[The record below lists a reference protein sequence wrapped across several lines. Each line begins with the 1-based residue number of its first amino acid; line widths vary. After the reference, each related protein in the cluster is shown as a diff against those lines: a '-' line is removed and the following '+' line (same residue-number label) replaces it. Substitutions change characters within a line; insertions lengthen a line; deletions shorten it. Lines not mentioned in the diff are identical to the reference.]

1 MKKLT
6 KYYNRIVLHS
16 LPYFLP
22 LVGLAQTPG
31 DNIGTLVGFVANILQ
46 GWIIPLFIMLGLI
59 YVILA
64 VIEYIQANEDS
75 QKREEKKQQ
84 IFWGVIGLF
93 VIISVWSLVAIVQN
107 TFNIF
112 SGGELQPTM
121 N

>member
-1 MKKLT
+1 MKILT
-6 KYYNRIVLHS
+6 KSKKILILTAIYL
-16 LPYFLP
+16 LPVFIH
-22 LVGLAQTPG
+22 AQTPG
-31 DNIGTLVGFVANILQ
+31 ASLENLVRFLIDIFQRFL
-46 GWIIPLFIMLGLI
+46 IPMFMSLGLI

-75 QKREEKKQQ
+75 QKRAEKRQQ
-84 IFWGVIGLF
+84 IFWGVIALF

-112 SGGELQPTM
+112 SGGVLQPST